1 MKRPV
6 KYLLFSSIALSRLAF
21 ATCSQLS
28 NTEVTTQ
35 MEAGYAA
42 QQILNVNVM
51 FSETSVSI
59 EPDLPVGGE
68 IASGESVPLAGP
80 TTVASCPGGG
90 TLSMSY
96 LTATPSTLPNVYQ
109 TNVPGV
115 GFQLAYMGSTG
126 TFTPFPF
133 TQNVVASPGVEN
145 GTTFSYITAGS
156 RFGIKLIKT
165 ADIASNV
172 NVMFGPV
179 AQGQAQDGKTILTFA
194 GGNLNIKV
202 LPSCAVNTSTLN
214 IEFGMFGPR
223 DVSTTSGPTQ
233 PVNFAMLC
241 SGPTPPVSITAALGG
256 TPDTDD
262 PSMLK
267 NTGAQNLAIRLR
279 DSSSGTVLRPNDPT
293 STLVQTPGGAMQ
305 SPFSL
310 DATVLRVGSATP
322 TTGKIQATATI
333 TLSVL

>member
-1 MKRPV
+1 
-6 KYLLFSSIALSRLAF
+6 
-21 ATCSQLS
+21 
-28 NTEVTTQ
+28 
-35 MEAGYAA
+35 
-42 QQILNVNVM
+42 M
-51 FSETSVSI
+51 FPDTSVSI
-59 EPDLPVGGE
+59 EPDLPIGGE
-68 IASGESVPLAGP
+68 IASGESVPLASP

-96 LTATPSTLPNVYQ
+96 LTATPSALPNVYQ

-133 TQNVVASPGVEN
+133 TQNVAQSVEAGNN
-145 GTTFSYITAGS
+145 GITFSYITAGS
-156 RFGIKLIKT
+156 QFGIKLIKT

-179 AQGQAQDGKTILTFA
+179 AQGQAQDGKTILTLA
-194 GGNLNIKV
+194 GSNLNIKV

-214 IEFGMFGPR
+214 IEFGMFGPH
-223 DVSTTSGPTQ
+223 DASTTSGPTQ
-233 PVNFAMLC
+233 PVNFTMLC
-241 SGPTPPVSITAALGG
+241 SGPTPPVSITAALSG

-262 PSMLK
+262 PSILK

-279 DSSSGTVLRPNDPT
+279 DSSSGAVLRPNDPT